1 MESMS
6 TVPRKEYHT
15 WSSERGSRT
24 SKQRLM
30 VRNLMSLAALPFSIG
45 RRGKECGNRQCLN
58 ELNKFHLLLRTDA
71 MLARGVSTEYI
82 RQRGI
87 LDIPSI
93 GAASNT
99 VKSKAPT
106 ARRFLTCMVKILVGR
121 IVKEICG
128 DVEQESAMVWEWHRA
143 FLCI

>member
-1 MESMS
+1 MS

-30 VRNLMSLAALPFSIG
+30 VRNLMSLAAIPCSIG

-58 ELNKFHLLLRTDA
+58 ELTKFHLLLRTDA
-71 MLARGVSTEYI
+71 MLARGVSTEYL

-99 VKSKAPT
+99 VESKAPT
-106 ARRFLTCMVKILVGR
+106 VRIFLTCMVKILVGP
-121 IVKEICG
+121 IIKEICE